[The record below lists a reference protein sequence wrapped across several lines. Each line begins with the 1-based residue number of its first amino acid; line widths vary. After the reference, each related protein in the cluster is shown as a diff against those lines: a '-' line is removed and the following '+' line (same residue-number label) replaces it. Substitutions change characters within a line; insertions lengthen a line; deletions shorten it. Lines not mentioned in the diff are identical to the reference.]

1 MDVLF
6 SGKTDIGKERKRN
19 EDHIGHAKTQ
29 NGLLY
34 VVCDGMGGH
43 SAGDIASKTAVDTI
57 IQTFSNTS
65 GKDIPDLIYHAF
77 QTANDAIIALSAE
90 NADLAGMG
98 TTVVV
103 LVIKDGLAFY
113 GNLGD
118 SRLYLFK
125 KQTLKKLTTDHS
137 FVQALLDKGI
147 IDEFEAEIH
156 PRRNE
161 ITKALG
167 IDEII
172 EPDISREGF
181 KLYNSDILMLCSDG
195 LFGMLSQKFMANILG
210 SNALTLSQKCE
221 ELVKSANDSGGTD
234 NISVQLIEFFGDEP
248 QDDEEPQETHNKSPQ
263 EHKKTKR
270 IIPLLIILIVL
281 VAAVLLVM
289 NLFKNK
295 AVSPGSR
302 QNATDTTINQ
312 PIKNN

>member
-19 EDHIGHAKTQ
+19 EDHIGHAETQ
-29 NGLLY
+29 NGHLY

-57 IQTFSNTS
+57 IQIFDTTS
-65 GKDIPDLIYHAF
+65 DKEIPDLIYHAF
-77 QTANDAIIALSAE
+77 QAANDAIMKLSAD
-90 NADLAGMG
+90 NTDLAGMG

-103 LVIKDGLAFY
+103 LVIKEGLAFY

-125 KQTLKKLTTDHS
+125 NQTLKKLTTDHS

-172 EPDISREGF
+172 EPDISREGL
-181 KLYNSDILMLCSDG
+181 KLYKGDILMLCSDG

-234 NISVQLIEFFGDEP
+234 NISVQLIEFFGDEF
-248 QDDEEPQETHNKSPQ
+248 QEDEDPPEMQNTSSQEQKKS
-263 EHKKTKR
+263 KR
-270 IIPLLIILIVL
+270 IIPFLIILIVL

-289 NLFKNK
+289 NLFRNK
-295 AVSPGSR
+295 AVSPGS
-302 QNATDTTINQ
+302 QKIAPDTTINQ